1 MQQTLGHGDSGAI
14 FEVRHGISQ
23 QNLALKTIVRTGPS
37 SEASQYSASIN
48 EVRVMKTL
56 GHPHIVELLGFDI
69 GPDCFSLL
77 MAAVADTDVRRFL
90 GTEVS
95 LERSRGLKLGMCS
108 IAAALGY
115 IPFSL
120 LQCFHMNIKPVNIL
134 IRGDNW
140 LLANFGISESDK
152 TPDTDKIQV
161 TPDYAAPETIKS
173 RKKVRACDTWALGC
187 VVREKL
193 TVIVG

>member
-1 MQQTLGHGDSGAI
+1 MKIFIHQQEDIMKKARFSDNLKQAGNSNVPLQSLVVQRILGHRGYGTG
-14 FEVRHGISQ
+14 FEVRHGKSQ

-115 IPFSL
+115 IPSSP
-120 LQCFHMNIKPVNIL
+120 LQCSHMDIKPANIL
-134 IRGDNW
+134 IDVGD
-140 LLANFGISESDK
+140 
-152 TPDTDKIQV
+152 
-161 TPDYAAPETIKS
+161 
-173 RKKVRACDTWALGC
+173 
-187 VVREKL
+187 
-193 TVIVG
+193 